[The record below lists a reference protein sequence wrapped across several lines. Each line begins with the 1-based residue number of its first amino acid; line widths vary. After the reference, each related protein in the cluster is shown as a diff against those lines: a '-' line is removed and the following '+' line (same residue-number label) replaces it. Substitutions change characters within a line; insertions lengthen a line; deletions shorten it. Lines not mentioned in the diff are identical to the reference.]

1 MQQNHFNGLNAIHL
15 DVLREIGNIGSGNAA
30 TSLSSML
37 DKPVNIAV
45 PQIKVLDYNQV
56 TEALGGPETMV
67 VGLLLS
73 LQNDL
78 SGMIMFLLQ
87 RDFAHMT
94 LNTLLGTSLDDFSQ
108 VDDMSYSAMKEVANI
123 MAASYINAVAALTN
137 LNIGLSVPDICID
150 MVGAILS
157 VPAIHYANI
166 SDKIIFIEDE
176 FSSDNERMVSH
187 ILMIPERESL
197 EKMMANLGIDI

>member
-1 MQQNHFNGLNAIHL
+1 MALNNFDELNPIQM

-30 TSLSSML
+30 TSLSAML
-37 DKPVNIAV
+37 AKPVNIAV
-45 PQIKVLDYNQV
+45 PKIKILDYNQV

-73 LQNDL
+73 LENDL

-94 LNTLLGTSLDDFSQ
+94 LNALLGTSLEDFSQ
-108 VDDMSYSAMKEVANI
+108 VDEMEYSAMKEVANI
-123 MAASYINAVAALTN
+123 MAGSYVNAVSSLTN
-137 LNIGLSVPDICID
+137 LDIGISVPDICID

-176 FSSDNERMVSH
+176 FSSESERMVSH
-187 ILMIPERESL
+187 ILMIPDTESL
-197 EKMMANLGIDI
+197 AKMMANLGIDI